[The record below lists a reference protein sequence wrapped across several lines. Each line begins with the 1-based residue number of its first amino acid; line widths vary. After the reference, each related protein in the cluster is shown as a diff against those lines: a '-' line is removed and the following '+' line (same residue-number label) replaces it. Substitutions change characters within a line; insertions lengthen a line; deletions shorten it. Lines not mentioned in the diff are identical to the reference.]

1 MCEDRPVPGETR
13 DPITIA
19 LTPLQV
25 EEVLRAATRDERSSI
40 QGLLTRAL
48 ADSGPG
54 YPEFDRRLSRSLLRG
69 LAVLAYLGGDGRAR
83 GIVEMARE
91 LGMSASTTH
100 RYAAT
105 LIELGLLE
113 RSPRTRKYRLS
124 AELALE
130 RPSQP

>member
-1 MCEDRPVPGETR
+1 MCEYRSVPGETR
-13 DPITIA
+13 HPITIA

-25 EEVLRAATRDERSSI
+25 EEVLRAANGDEHSSI

-48 ADSGPG
+48 ADPFPG
-54 YPEFDRRLSRSLLRG
+54 DAEIDRRLSRSLLRG
-69 LAVLAYLGGDGRAR
+69 FALLACLGRDGRAR
-83 GIVEMARE
+83 GIVEIACE

-105 LIELGLLE
+105 LLELGLLE

-124 AELALE
+124 AGLAPE
-130 RPSQP
+130 